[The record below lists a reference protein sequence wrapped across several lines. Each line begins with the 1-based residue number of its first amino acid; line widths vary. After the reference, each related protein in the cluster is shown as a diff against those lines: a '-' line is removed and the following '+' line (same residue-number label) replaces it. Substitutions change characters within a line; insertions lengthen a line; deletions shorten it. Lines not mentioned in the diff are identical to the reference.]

1 MVRARGARRAAA
13 AVLALLMGVTVL
25 TGCGEDG
32 QLGGLYNGGE
42 EEENG
47 GEEEE
52 NGDEEEENGDDD

>member
-1 MVRARGARRAAA
+1 MVRARGGRCAAA

-32 QLGGLYNGGE
+32 QIGGLYNGGE
-42 EEENG
+42 EGENG

-52 NGDEEEENGDDD
+52 SGGDD